1 LGTTFEIKA
10 LTLKHT
16 RIMINKYIPLFLV
29 TTTLTLSWAQVEDE
43 ACLPPGKKIL
53 KLIEEAQKS
62 SDPKTIVV
70 KYNEA
75 IAAAPDNAMAYY
87 EYGMFAY
94 NQGLKFYDQNP
105 NPAVGD
111 KSMAKAAEMFE
122 KTLEQCSDYHANCS
136 YYLGV
141 INYSKGNKE
150 IAIKYFKQFLAY
162 KHTEPTRY
170 PDDFS
175 KKMAD
180 VKSVLT
186 ELEGEQELLTK
197 AVPFNPSMVANV
209 SSREWDEYFPM
220 ISPDNELMFYTRKVD
235 RKNIGDVISN
245 VVEEFTFSERT
256 KPVGPSFDGGKPFE
270 SPFNNGDFQSY
281 GAATMS
287 VDNKEMILC
296 ACKDEMVEAQKYRN
310 CDLYI
315 TRFERSGEGGN
326 DFKWTPL
333 ENMGPGINSAK
344 GWDAQPTLSA
354 DGNTLYYTTLRSGSD
369 ATQDNDIWVAE
380 RDAKG
385 KWGAGRPF
393 TEINTPGKD
402 KSPFL
407 HQDSETLYFVSSSTE
422 TRKGIGGLDIFYI
435 RKEDGKWSKPKN
447 IGYPINTSED
457 EIGIFVSTDGNLAY
471 YSSRAGG
478 NWNIYAFELYKEARP
493 QAVAIV
499 KGELKDE
506 NGAPVEN
513 ASIEI
518 AYGNSDKVEKVK
530 VNGNDGKYA
539 AVVKTNV
546 PQDVMITV
554 KKEGHAFDSK
564 LISKEEITKTT
575 TIKGNNLAVR
585 ELKQGAAYTI
595 NDILFATNSFALSSK
610 SEFILKQFARFLK
623 ENPTIT
629 IMIQGHTDDI
639 GDDTQNMNL
648 SKERANEVKRF
659 LEKQGIQSTRMT
671 AQGYG
676 ETKPKVPNKD
686 DASRAI
692 NRRTDFMIQKL

>member
-1 LGTTFEIKA
+1 MIKNYFSFVLIT
-10 LTLKHT
+10 LTMT
-16 RIMINKYIPLFLV
+16 PLF
-29 TTTLTLSWAQVEDE
+29 AQVEDE
-43 ACLPPGKKIL
+43 SCLPPAKKVL
-53 KLIEEAQKS
+53 KLIETGKNTA
-62 SDPKTIVV
+62 DAKTAVLSF
-70 KYNEA
+70 NEA

-94 NQGLKFYDQNP
+94 KQGMKFYDQNP
-105 NPAVGD
+105 NPSVGD
-111 KSMAKAAEMFE
+111 KSMAKADEMF
-122 KTLEQCSDYHANCS
+122 KQALTYCSDYHANCS
-136 YYLGV
+136 YYIGV
-141 INYSKGNKE
+141 IQYSKGNKTE
-150 IAIKYFKQFLAY
+150 AIEYFKKFAAFKSDDQG
-162 KHTEPTRY
+162 RY
-170 PDDFS
+170 PEDFS
-175 KKMAD
+175 KKLAD
-180 VKSVLT
+180 VQSVLK

-197 AVPFNPSMVANV
+197 AVPFNPIMVANV
-209 SSREWDEYFPM
+209 SSSSWDEYFPM
-220 ISPDNELMFYTRKVD
+220 ISPDNELMFYTRKID
-235 RKNIGDVISN
+235 RKNKGDVISN
-245 VVEEFTFSERT
+245 VVEEFTYSSRT
-256 KPVGPSFDGGKPFE
+256 KSEGPNFDGGKPFE
-270 SPFNNGDFQSY
+270 NPFNDGTYPSY

-296 ACKDEMVEAQKYRN
+296 ACKDEMVDAQKYRN

-333 ENMGPGINSAK
+333 ENMGPGINSAR

-354 DGNTLYYTTLRSGSD
+354 DGNTLYYTTLRSGAD

-380 RDAKG
+380 RDSKG

-393 TEINTPGKD
+393 AEINTPGKD

-422 TRKGIGGLDIFYI
+422 TRKGVGGLDIFYI

-447 IGYPINTSED
+447 IGYPINTAED

-471 YSSRAGG
+471 YSSRYGG

-499 KGELKDE
+499 KGSLKDE
-506 NGAPVEN
+506 NGEPVKN
-513 ASIEI
+513 ATIEI
-518 AYGNSDKVEKVK
+518 AYGNSDKVETVK
-530 VNGNDGKYA
+530 VNGDDGKYA

-546 PQDVMITV
+546 AQDVMVTV

-564 LISKEEITKTT
+564 LITKEEIKKTT
-575 TIKGNNLAVR
+575 TIKGNDLAVR
-585 ELKQGAAYTI
+585 ELKEGAAYTI
-595 NDILFATNSFALSSK
+595 NDILFATNSYALTPK

-629 IMIQGHTDDI
+629 IMVQGHTDDI

-648 SKERANEVKRF
+648 SKERANEVKKF
-659 LEKQGIQSTRMT
+659 LEKQGIQGTRMT
-671 AQGYG
+671 SQGFG

-686 DASRAI
+686 ESSRAI
-692 NRRTDFMIQKL
+692 NRRTDFMIMKL